1 METDR
6 ELKALLIRE
15 FTIEIRG
22 NTFDAIKTA
31 LIEKIN
37 DLILTDFQKLVN
49 LLYRIDVSEVRLKQL
64 LQENNDQDAAR
75 IIAELI
81 IERQLQKIKIK
92 RKFKSDGDIPDSE
105 RW

>member
-15 FTIEIRG
+15 FTIEIPG
-22 NTFDAIKTA
+22 NNFDEIKTA

-49 LLYRIDVSEVRLKQL
+49 LLYRIDVSEVRLKKL

-81 IERQLQKIKIK
+81 IERQLQKIKTK
-92 RKFKSDGDIPDSE
+92 RKFKSDSDIPDSE